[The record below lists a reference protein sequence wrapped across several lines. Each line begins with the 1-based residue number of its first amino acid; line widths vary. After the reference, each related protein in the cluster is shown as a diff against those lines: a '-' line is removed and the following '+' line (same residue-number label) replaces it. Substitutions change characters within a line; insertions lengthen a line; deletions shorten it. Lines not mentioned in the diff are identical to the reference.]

1 MAPGRASG
9 EEFTS
14 ILGLSNGDLSFGT
27 LNFGGGDE
35 VVSTIITDD
44 IPNFS
49 SGTWGTNCMV
59 REKI

>member
-14 ILGLSNGDLSFGT
+14 ILGLSNGDLSFDT
-27 LNFGGGDE
+27 LNIGGGDE

-49 SGTWGTNCMV
+49 SGT
-59 REKI
+59 

>member
-14 ILGLSNGDLSFGT
+14 ILGLSNGDLSFDT
-27 LNFGGGDE
+27 LNIGGGDE
-35 VVSTIITDD
+35 VVSTIMIITDD

-49 SGTWGTNCMV
+49 SGT
-59 REKI
+59 